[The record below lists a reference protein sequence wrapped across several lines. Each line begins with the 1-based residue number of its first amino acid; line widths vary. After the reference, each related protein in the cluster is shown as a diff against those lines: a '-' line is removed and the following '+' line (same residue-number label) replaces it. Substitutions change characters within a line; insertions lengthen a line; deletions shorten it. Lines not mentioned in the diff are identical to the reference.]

1 MSLIHHVQ
9 RGTITTSGGSA
20 VASLTC
26 MHSQLALIFIE
37 PATGTTVYDA
47 KLTDTY
53 NIDVYERTNI
63 TGTLRDSNRPIP
75 VYNNMTLT
83 ISNATADE
91 AFTYLL
97 VFRES

>member
-1 MSLIHHVQ
+1 MSLIHHIQ
-9 RGTITTSGGSA
+9 RGTVTTSGGSA
-20 VASLTC
+20 TVSLTC
-26 MHSQLALIFIE
+26 MHSQLAMIFIE
-37 PATGTTVYDA
+37 PATTTTVYDV

-53 NIDVYERTNI
+53 SIDVYERTSA

-75 VYNNMTLT
+75 VYNNMTLS
-83 ISNATADE
+83 IDNATADE

>member
-1 MSLIHHVQ
+1 MSLIHHIQ
-9 RGTITTSGGSA
+9 TGSTTTSGGSA
-20 VASLTC
+20 TVSLTC
-26 MHSQLALIFIE
+26 MHSQIALVYIE
-37 PATGTTVYDA
+37 PATASTVYDI

-53 NIDVYERTNI
+53 NVDVYHRKNNTNI
-63 TGTLRDSNRPIP
+63 LRDFNRPVP

-83 ISNATADE
+83 IENSDADE